1 MSKSIKEK
9 IHKLVGE
16 IDDEASLHQL
26 MEEAAFYTS
35 NYTSKK
41 NVVDDLT
48 AAQLAEL
55 DAAVA
60 EADKGETIEWDDFK
74 KEMNEWRK
82 K

>member
-9 IHKLVGE
+9 IHKLVDE
-16 IDDEASLHQL
+16 IDDEVSLHQL
-26 MEEAAFYTS
+26 MEDAAFYA
-35 NYTSKK
+35 SKK
-41 NVVDDLT
+41 DVVDDLT

-60 EADKGETIEWDDFK
+60 EADKGETIDWDDFK

>member
-9 IHKLVGE
+9 IHKLVDE
-16 IDDEASLHQL
+16 IDDEVSLQQL
-26 MEEAAFYTS
+26 MEDAAFYA
-35 NYTSKK
+35 SKK
-41 NVVDDLT
+41 DVVDDLT

-60 EADKGETIEWDDFK
+60 EADRGETIDWDDFK

>member
-9 IHKLVGE
+9 IHKLVEE
-16 IDDEASLHQL
+16 IDDEVSLHQL
-26 MEEAAFYTS
+26 MEDAAFYA
-35 NYTSKK
+35 SKK
-41 NVVDDLT
+41 DVVDDLT

-60 EADKGETIEWDDFK
+60 EADRGETIDWDDFK

>member
-9 IHKLVGE
+9 IHKLVEE
-16 IDDEASLHQL
+16 IEDEVLLHHL
-26 MEEAAFYTS
+26 MEDAAFYA
-35 NYTSKK
+35 SKK
-41 NVVDDLT
+41 DVVDDLT

-60 EADKGETIEWDDFK
+60 EADKGETIDWDDFK

>member
-9 IHKLVGE
+9 IHKLVEE
-16 IDDEASLHQL
+16 IDDEVSLQQL
-26 MEEAAFYTS
+26 MEDAAFYA
-35 NYTSKK
+35 SKK
-41 NVVDDLT
+41 DVVDDLT

-60 EADKGETIEWDDFK
+60 EADKGETIDWDDFK